1 MVTVC
6 VTELNSDD
14 SLRRRWAA
22 RKAVEAGAAG
32 VIVSNHGARQLDYA
46 PATISVLEEVIGR
59 RPAGHIYPP
68 GSWPTPH
75 MQAQRMGWTRTR
87 SLHHCMC
94 GTVGVLLL
102 RRAAVAAIN

>member
-1 MVTVC
+1 MT
-6 VTELNSDD
+6 LW
-14 SLRRRWAA
+14 RRWAA

-68 GSWPTPH
+68 ES
-75 MQAQRMGWTRTR
+75 
-87 SLHHCMC
+87 
-94 GTVGVLLL
+94 
-102 RRAAVAAIN
+102 